1 MPKTRGV
8 SIMAEDTKDETLKEI
23 SEKLEEIS
31 DSMASINEALEDIN
45 MSFKMLIFF
54 KLVELRPDMK
64 DKLGPLVNDMV
75 ESMDFAMP
83 ED

>member
-1 MPKTRGV
+1 
-8 SIMAEDTKDETLKEI
+8 MAKEEAKDVTLEEI
-23 SEKLEEIS
+23 SEKLEDIS
-31 DSMASINEALEDIN
+31 DSMASINEALDDIN

-64 DKLGPLVNDMV
+64 DKLGPLVDDMV
-75 ESMDFAMP
+75 QSMDFGMP